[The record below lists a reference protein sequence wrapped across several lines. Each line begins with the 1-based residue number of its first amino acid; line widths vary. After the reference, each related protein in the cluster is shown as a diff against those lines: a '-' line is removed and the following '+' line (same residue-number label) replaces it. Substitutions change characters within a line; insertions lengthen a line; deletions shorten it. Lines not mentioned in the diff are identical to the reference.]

1 MTSMGAAYGSVIVTL
16 FIWLLFRVGFGLP
29 KPVANN
35 GSNKHDDEEESVNTT
50 EESPI
55 LSH

>member
-16 FIWLLFRVGFGLP
+16 FIWLLYRVGFALP
-29 KPVANN
+29 KPVAKN
-35 GSNKHDDEEESVNTT
+35 GSNTHDDEEECLSTT

-55 LSH
+55 FSP